1 MSEPGRSGSVAILG
15 TGMAALGAA
24 HRLAAA
30 GVAFSTFDKADHI
43 GGHTATY
50 PAPGG
55 FLFDDGPHVS
65 FTKDE
70 RIQAILAEQLGGRYE
85 TVQMFVDNY
94 WHGYLLKHPVQCNLH
109 GLPTEL
115 VVDVIRDFAAV
126 HAAPE
131 RSIRDY
137 ADWLEV
143 AYGTTFAQTFPAVY
157 GLKYHTTTPDRL
169 TTEWLGPR
177 MYRPSLDEV
186 LRGALEASTADVHYV
201 THFRYPSEGGFVS
214 YLRPFW
220 TEHPPEL
227 NSELIGFDPASRT
240 LRFGDGRSV
249 RADELISSI
258 ALTDLV
264 PLIDG
269 VPAEVRAAAG
279 RLAFTTAVVIDV
291 GVDRSDL
298 SAAHLRYFYD
308 EDIVFARLNF
318 PHMLSPRTVPDGMGA
333 VQAEIYF
340 SDKYRPLTEPIE
352 SLVERTVADLHRV
365 GILRPTD
372 RLPVQRGRV
381 VRHANVIYDLERA
394 AALEIVHGYLDQIG
408 LRYCGRYGDWDHS
421 WTDEAFT
428 SGERAAEAVLA
439 TPRAATARRGGGR
452 SGPRPRR
459 RGRGASS

>member
-1 MSEPGRSGSVAILG
+1 VSHSPEATVAILG
-15 TGMAALGAA
+15 TGMAAFGAA

-30 GVAFSTFDKADHI
+30 GVEFRAFDREDHI

-65 FTKDE
+65 FTRDP
-70 RIQAILAEQLGGRYE
+70 RIQAILAEQVDGRYE

-94 WHGYLLKHPVQCNLH
+94 WHGHLLKHPVQCNLH
-109 GLPTEL
+109 GLPTDL
-115 VVDVIRDFAAV
+115 VVDVIRDFTAV

-131 RSIRDY
+131 RPIRDY
-137 ADWLEV
+137 ADWLDA
-143 AYGTTFAQTFPAVY
+143 AYGPTFARTFPAVY
-157 GLKYHTTTPDRL
+157 GLKYHTIPPERM

-186 LRGALEASTADVHYV
+186 LRGALEATTADVHYV
-201 THFRYPSEGGFVS
+201 THFRYPAEGGFES

-220 TEHPPEL
+220 TSHPPEL
-227 NSELIGFDPASRT
+227 GRELTGYEPASRT
-240 LRFGDGRSV
+240 LRFADGSAV
-249 RADELISSI
+249 QAAEVISSI

-269 VPAEVRAAAG
+269 VPDQVRAAAA

-291 GVDRSDL
+291 GVERADL
-298 SAAHLRYFYD
+298 SSAHLRYFYD

-318 PHMLSPRTVPDGMGA
+318 PHMLSPRVVPSGMGA

-340 SDKYRPLTEPIE
+340 SDKYRPLDVPIE
-352 SLVERTVADLHRV
+352 SLVERTVADLERV
-365 GILRPTD
+365 GILRPGD
-372 RLPVQRGRV
+372 RLPVRRGRI
-381 VRHANVIYDLERA
+381 VRHANVIYDQDRP
-394 AALEIVHGYLDQIG
+394 AALPIVHDYLASIG

-421 WTDEAFT
+421 WTDEAFA
-428 SGERAAEAVLA
+428 SGERAADAVLA
-439 TPRAATARRGGGR
+439 GE
-452 SGPRPRR
+452 
-459 RGRGASS
+459 

>member
-1 MSEPGRSGSVAILG
+1 MSAAPARTEVAILG

-24 HRLAAA
+24 HRLAAHA
-30 GVAFSTFDKADHI
+30 LAFSVFDKADHI

-70 RIQAILAEQLGGRYE
+70 RIQAILAEQLDGRYE

-94 WHGYLLKHPVQCNLH
+94 WHGHLMKHPAQNNLH

-115 VVDVIRDFAAV
+115 IVEIIRDFAAV
-126 HAAPE
+126 HAAPAGP
-131 RSIRDY
+131 IGDY
-137 ADWLEV
+137 AGWLEA
-143 AYGTTFAQTFPAVY
+143 AYGTTFARMFPSVY
-157 GLKYHTTTPDRL
+157 GLKYHTIPPDQM

-201 THFRYPSEGGFVS
+201 THFRYPAEGGFES

-220 TEHPPEL
+220 TKHPPLLGHEL
-227 NSELIGFDPASRT
+227 TGFDPVGRI
-240 LRFGDGRSV
+240 LRFAGGSSIQASEV
-249 RADELISSI
+249 ISSI

-269 VPAEVRAAAG
+269 VPPEVLAAAG
-279 RLAFTTAVVIDV
+279 RLAFTTALVVDV
-291 GVDRSDL
+291 GVDRADL
-298 SAAHLRYFYD
+298 STAHLRYFYD

-318 PHMLSPRTVPDGMGA
+318 PHMLSAQTAPPGMGS

-340 SDKYRPLTEPIE
+340 SDKYRPLAEPIE
-352 SLVERTVADLHRV
+352 ALVERTVADLRRV
-365 GILRPTD
+365 GILRPGD
-372 RLPVQRGRV
+372 QLLVRRGRL
-381 VRHANVIYDLERA
+381 VRHANVIYDKDRA
-394 AALEIVHGYLDQIG
+394 AALAVVHDWLDGIG
-408 LRYCGRYGDWDHS
+408 LHYCGRYGDWDHS
-421 WTDEAFT
+421 WTDEAFA
-428 SGERAAEAVLA
+428 SGERAAQKVLA
-439 TPRAATARRGGGR
+439 GR
-452 SGPRPRR
+452 
-459 RGRGASS
+459 

>member
-1 MSEPGRSGSVAILG
+1 MSVPAATDVAILG
-15 TGMAALGAA
+15 TGMAAFGAA

-30 GVAFSTFDKADHI
+30 GVGFRAFDRADHI

-65 FTKDE
+65 FTKDP
-70 RIQAILAEQLGGRYE
+70 RIQAILAEQVGGRYE

-94 WHGYLLKHPVQCNLH
+94 WHGHLVKHPVQCNLH
-109 GLPTEL
+109 GLPTDL

-131 RSIRDY
+131 RPIVDY
-137 ADWLEV
+137 ADWLEA
-143 AYGTTFAQTFPAVY
+143 AYGPTFARTFPAVY
-157 GLKYHTTTPDRL
+157 GLKYHTIPPERM

-201 THFRYPSEGGFVS
+201 THFRYPAEGGFES

-220 TEHPPEL
+220 TSHPPEL
-227 NSELIGFDPASRT
+227 GRELTGYEPAGRT
-240 LRFGDGRSV
+240 LRFADGSV
-249 RADELISSI
+249 VQAAEVISSI

-269 VPAEVRAAAG
+269 VPDEVRAAAS
-279 RLAFTTAVVIDV
+279 RLAFTTAVVVDV
-291 GVDRSDL
+291 GVERADL
-298 SAAHLRYFYD
+298 SSAHLRYFYD

-318 PHMLSPRTVPDGMGA
+318 PHMLSPRTVPAGMGA

-340 SDKYRPLTEPIE
+340 SDKYRPLDVPLG
-352 SLVERTVADLHRV
+352 SLVERTVADLERV
-365 GILRPTD
+365 GILRPAD
-372 RLPVQRGRV
+372 RLPVRRARI
-381 VRHANVIYDLERA
+381 VRHANVIYDRDRA
-394 AALEIVHGYLDQIG
+394 AALPIVHDYLASIG

-421 WTDEAFT
+421 WTDEAFA
-428 SGERAAEAVLA
+428 SGERAADAVLA
-439 TPRAATARRGGGR
+439 AG
-452 SGPRPRR
+452 
-459 RGRGASS
+459 

>member
-1 MSEPGRSGSVAILG
+1 MSASSTATGVAILG
-15 TGMAALGAA
+15 TGMAAMGAA
-24 HRLAAA
+24 HRLAAK
-30 GVAFSTFDKADHI
+30 GVAFSAFDKEDHI

-50 PAPGG
+50 AAPGG

-70 RIQAILAEQLGGRYE
+70 RIQAILAEQLDGRYE

-94 WHGYLLKHPVQCNLH
+94 WHGHLMKHPVQCNLH
-109 GLPTEL
+109 GLPTDL

-126 HAAPE
+126 HSAP
-131 RSIRDY
+131 SQAVGDY
-137 ADWLEV
+137 AGWLEA
-143 AYGTTFAQTFPAVY
+143 AYGTTFARTFPTVY
-157 GLKYHTTTPDRL
+157 GLKYHTIPPDQM

-186 LRGALEASTADVHYV
+186 LRGALAETTADVHYV
-201 THFRYPSEGGFVS
+201 THFRYPAEGGFES

-220 TEHPPEL
+220 TAHPPLLGHEL
-227 NSELIGFDPASRT
+227 VGLDPASRT
-240 LRFGDGRSV
+240 LRFGDGSSV
-249 RADELISSI
+249 QAGEVISSI

-269 VPAEVRAAAG
+269 APADVLDAAG
-279 RLAFTTAVVIDV
+279 RLAFTTAVVVDV
-291 GVDRSDL
+291 GVDRADL

-318 PHMLSPRTVPDGMGA
+318 PHMLSPRTAPDGMGA

-340 SDKYRPLTEPIE
+340 SDKYRPLTESLD

-365 GILRPTD
+365 GILRPGD
-372 RLPVQRGRV
+372 QLPVRRARL
-381 VRHANVIYDLERA
+381 VRHANVIYDKDRA
-394 AALEIVHGYLDQIG
+394 AALAIVHAWLDQIG

-421 WTDEAFT
+421 WTDEAFA
-428 SGERAAEAVLA
+428 SGERAAERVLA
-439 TPRAATARRGGGR
+439 G
-452 SGPRPRR
+452 S
-459 RGRGASS
+459 